1 MAQVDLTVV
10 ESLLTVLAFAII
22 DKKMHPNNVMKKM
35 VVNRM
40 TEETI
45 AMTRPILDSL
55 FADAVNHI
63 IISRR

>member
-1 MAQVDLTVV
+1 
-10 ESLLTVLAFAII
+10 
-22 DKKMHPNNVMKKM
+22 MHPNNVIKKM

-55 FADAVNHI
+55 SADAVNHI
-63 IISRR
+63 IIRRR